1 MKKTLCITTFK
12 LHPDWE
18 DDFVVT
24 KRPFT
29 KEEKIHITQN
39 IQAYK
44 DKNDDWE
51 GSPCDLMDY
60 AVLTPFKGLVVG
72 ITQEHIQVLD

>member
-1 MKKTLCITTFK
+1 MNKNLCITTFK
-12 LHPDWE
+12 LHHDWN

-29 KEEKIHITQN
+29 KEEKIHIVQN

-44 DKNDDWE
+44 GKNEDWE
-51 GSPCDLMDY
+51 DRACDLMDY
-60 AVLTPFKGLVVG
+60 AVLMPFKSIVVEVN
-72 ITQEHIQVLD
+72 QEHIQVLD